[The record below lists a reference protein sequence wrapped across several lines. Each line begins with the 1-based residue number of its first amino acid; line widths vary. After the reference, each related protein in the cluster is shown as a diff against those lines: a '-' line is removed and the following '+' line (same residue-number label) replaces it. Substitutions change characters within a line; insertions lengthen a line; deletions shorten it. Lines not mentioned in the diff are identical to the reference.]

1 MRFGARES
9 VFARTNDGLVG
20 HCFRMMY
27 QSMRKRGEIS
37 IPAFRDETT
46 RTAYWDVELNSF
58 VCQVCQE
65 STFNSNTRQWS
76 KSKIWSEGKTPNML
90 STVDRLLEWLF
101 RRQLIDVH
109 YIRTRRPE
117 VITALV
123 CPPLLLFVPLSLK
136 RSFLPR
142 DARGISC
149 RSDGD

>member
-1 MRFGARES
+1 
-9 VFARTNDGLVG
+9 
-20 HCFRMMY
+20 MMY

-46 RTAYWDVELNSF
+46 LTAYWDVELNSF

-123 CPPLLLFVPLSLK
+123 INQRQS
-136 RSFLPR
+136 
-142 DARGISC
+142 G
-149 RSDGD
+149 GDRFDC